1 MSITG
6 YLSEFS
12 VPEIFQFVEEGKKSG
27 LLTIGTS
34 SIPYS
39 PEGEKYYVWFNQS
52 QLLAASK
59 QLENKGLLSLIQ
71 QRKWLT
77 PENVA
82 KVERTYLQGAYT
94 AQQTKSINM
103 PMGLYLKSE
112 GLLQAEQLKLLFQA
126 QVIQQIGEM
135 FSLPKGW
142 FSFKEQVAPSVAEMT
157 GLNYPSQDAV
167 LAGLRSLKDWSAL
180 QEKLPDPNSALL
192 SIVKGKPQF
201 QLSQVEWQV
210 WEFTR
215 GNISLKEIAKQ
226 LNLSI
231 DKVQQIAFRFIMTD
245 LAEESAIIDTPA
257 AKTVPLK
264 DEQNLP
270 STSHNSFSDGN
281 LGLRILD
288 TRNNSGISE
297 LNARSSN
304 SLPNENSRKDPLNK
318 NSLFQESKVVY
329 RGAAA
334 SSPKTPSSASDLQT
348 AERTAVSQNYLQR
361 LASFLRN
368 KT

>member
-12 VPEIFQFVEEGKKSG
+12 VPEIFQFIEEGKKSG

-59 QLENKGLLSLIQ
+59 DPNNRGLLSLIE

-77 PENVA
+77 PENIA
-82 KVERTYLQGAYT
+82 KVEQFYLQK
-94 AQQTKSINM
+94 AQLLPKSNSNNM

-112 GLLQAEQLKLLFQA
+112 GLLQAEQLKLLFHA
-126 QVIQQIGEM
+126 QVIQQIGEL
-135 FSLPKGW
+135 FSLPNGW
-142 FSFKEQVAPSVAEMT
+142 FSFKEQTSLPLAEMT
-157 GLNYPSQDAV
+157 GLNYPNPDAI

-180 QEKLPDPNSALL
+180 EDKLPDPNSALV
-192 SIVKGKPQF
+192 SIIKSKPQF
-201 QLSQVEWQV
+201 QLSQIEWQV

-245 LAEESAIIDTPA
+245 LAEESTIIDTPA
-257 AKTVPLK
+257 AKIVPSK
-264 DEQNLP
+264 DEQHLP

-297 LNARSSN
+297 LNVRSSN
-304 SLPNENSRKDPLNK
+304 SLPNQNSKKDSLQK
-318 NSLFQESKVVY
+318 NSPFQENQVVY
-329 RGAAA
+329 RGAA
-334 SSPKTPSSASDLQT
+334 SSPKTPSSPSELQT
-348 AERTAVSQNYLQR
+348 AERTAVSQTYLQR
-361 LASFLRN
+361 LATFLRS